1 MNDSACLVQDCDL
14 ISNNS
19 ESITINS
26 TESRHKSISDDDND
40 GDGDDGKQQTTL
52 DQFNALI
59 TINATVD
66 DDDDDHNHVKGDDN
80 DDVDGGDQLSLNIL
94 GETSRVSF
102 PDDDRLIT
110 GYLEPANPW
119 EQAHGVTL
127 ESLLKAY
134 EESCEKHGSIP
145 LKNVI
150 SQLEK
155 LDLTSNNERHPELSL
170 KNEELTKATSEPLE
184 EIFRRLQFIKIDLES
199 SGLDDES
206 AETLFDIFEY
216 YESAK
221 HVNISHNGNIG
232 ARGWLACGLMIK
244 RTLCLEQLDIRDIVL
259 TQQHMNIL
267 KRPLQFA
274 AHLQTLKLE
283 NCGLAGRAFVILA
296 AALKVCTGLKELH
309 LADNNLAKCDAV
321 LLGGMLK
328 INHHLQLL
336 DVSNNNLQDGGVKEI
351 LKGLIAQA
359 IEEHNEARGLGVL
372 ILWNNHF
379 GRDSSDVFSDV
390 LTHSKTLE
398 TLNIGQNAMGDEF
411 LEVCKN
417 SLRRN
422 QTLLQLG
429 VQSTGLISKGIL
441 ALAEI
446 IEMNDTLERIDLRDN
461 NLQLTGL
468 TFLSLALKKN
478 TSVTRIDLDEKAISK
493 IPAMADQY
501 LELINEIRGYCERNE
516 ELHDKDSST
525 SESTSPE
532 HRSRVS
538 SVSSRK
544 ISLTCQ
550 TLPARSPPLT
560 GTTSEVI
567 AVGTTKTSSSLPST
581 STMQTAKRT
590 TGGRLRSPAPSPIPS
605 PVASPIPSPSRNRF
619 VVSRVS
625 ETSLSST
632 NSSASSSPVTP
643 PPSFSSSP
651 TISSSPSSASSTST
665 CFFPPD
671 GSRFRV
677 TIVTPA
683 LKINETEFTDSDDSD
698 SVFVNQPSVRPEI
711 RPTIVEKP
719 LELNFEPSKIDS
731 EPQSNLPT
739 LSPEEIDN
747 LSEMRLESVTKV
759 PDLSTEDS
767 ELNITTI
774 KSSFTTEI
782 TPNFKTDIITPT
794 FKSEIII
801 PTLSTESNLNL
812 SDCTDSTLPTVE
824 FRPDETLI
832 RPNVLNE
839 FIESNLVEMN
849 QSKEAIMH
857 TQSKE
862 TIVNLGQS
870 GETIIPTQS
879 KEAIMPT
886 QSKETIVRLT
896 QSEENIIP
904 TQSTETIVNLGQSKE
919 TIVNLTQ
926 SKEAIMP
933 TQFKEAMMAT
943 QSNEA
948 IVRLTESKESIKTLR
963 PESSE
968 ERLDSNDLRLSE
980 LEIEL
985 EESSQSNERLIDLSD
1000 SNEYKNSSAV
1010 PTDGKEYS
1018 SSTLPTRESKLDTR
1032 PVTLTEQSIVESRAQ
1047 SSQSSN
1053 PSSSLDRLLSLFQ
1066 NPGSLFTASAFEPTV
1081 YNNTSPFS
1089 HVSSMMALGDRFQK
1103 FLREGLID
1111 SNDKCKKESSD
1122 CAFKGSKVPVE
1133 DNNHLKNDLTLPMT
1147 LNVTNCDNTNIS
1159 INHPNLI
1166 NNDTHLLSNLTCDIS
1181 VNNLLDDITV
1191 DKDHNNILVDDSND
1205 LLHPEVE
1212 IIYEH
1217 CESFDDHQNSNL
1229 IENNDEEASFSQNL
1243 LIDRS
1248 VDRSVAHRNSQ
1259 DSGIEETNTC
1269 EDNLDGFAGSLDSG
1283 IESECSSVCVKTDE
1297 IVNDEADDIARDGG
1311 VNDND
1316 NNDDERRLE
1325 EIKKAFNIPVSNN
1338 DDDICS
1344 NS

>member
-19 ESITINS
+19 ESITIDS

-40 GDGDDGKQQTTL
+40 GDGDDGNKQQQTTL
-52 DQFNALI
+52 DQFNTLI
-59 TINATVD
+59 TINANVNQ
-66 DDDDDHNHVKGDDN
+66 DHNHVKGDHHDH
-80 DDVDGGDQLSLNIL
+80 DDDDRQLSLNIL
-94 GETSRVSF
+94 GKTSRVSF
-102 PDDDRLIT
+102 PDDDHLIT

-127 ESLLKAY
+127 ESLLRAY
-134 EESCEKHGSIP
+134 EESCKKHGCIP

-184 EIFRRLQFIKIDLES
+184 EIFRRLQFVKIDLES

-216 YESAK
+216 YESAN
-221 HVNISHNGNIG
+221 HINISHNGNIG

-336 DVSNNNLQDGGVKEI
+336 DVSNNNLQDDGVKEI

-390 LTHSKTLE
+390 LMHSKTLE
-398 TLNIGQNAMGDEF
+398 TLNIGQNAMGDDF

-429 VQSTGLISKGIL
+429 IQSTGLISKGIL
-441 ALAEI
+441 ALTEI

-478 TSVTRIDLDEKAISK
+478 TSVTRIDLDDKAISK

-501 LELINEIRGYCERNE
+501 IELINEIRGYCERNE
-516 ELHDKDSST
+516 ELYDKASST

-567 AVGTTKTSSSLPST
+567 AVGTTRTSSSLPST
-581 STMQTAKRT
+581 STIQTAKRT

-651 TISSSPSSASSTST
+651 TISSSPSSCSTST

-683 LKINETEFTDSDDSD
+683 LKINETAFTDSDDSD
-698 SVFVNQPSVRPEI
+698 SVFVNQPPVRPENI
-711 RPTIVEKP
+711 RPPVVEVKP
-719 LELNFEPSKIDS
+719 LELNFKAQKIDS
-731 EPQSNLPT
+731 ESQSNLPT
-739 LSPEEIDN
+739 ESTLSSEEIDK
-747 LSEMRLESVTKV
+747 LSVCSEMRLESVEKV
-759 PDLSTEDS
+759 PEMSRDNS
-767 ELNITTI
+767 ETNVTTI
-774 KSSFTTEI
+774 KSSFTAEI
-782 TPNFKTDIITPT
+782 TPSFTTEIITPT
-794 FKSEIII
+794 FKSEIVI
-801 PTLSTESNLNL
+801 PTLSTAADPNIA
-812 SDCTDSTLPTVE
+812 DFTGSTLPTVD
-824 FRPDETLI
+824 FRPAEVLT
-832 RPNVLNE
+832 RPNVLDE
-839 FIESNLVEMN
+839 CIESNSSEEI
-849 QSKEAIMH
+849 QSKEAIGCL
-857 TQSKE
+857 TQ
-862 TIVNLGQS
+862 
-870 GETIIPTQS
+870 P
-879 KEAIMPT
+879 KEAIRCNT
-886 QSKETIVRLT
+886 Q
-896 QSEENIIP
+896 P
-904 TQSTETIVNLGQSKE
+904 
-919 TIVNLTQ
+919 
-926 SKEAIMP
+926 KEAIGCF
-933 TQFKEAMMAT
+933 TGSE
-943 QSNEA
+943 EA
-948 IVRLTESKESIKTLR
+948 IVTLR
-963 PESSE
+963 PESSI
-968 ERLDSNDLRLSE
+968 ERLDSNDLKLNE
-980 LEIEL
+980 IEIEL
-985 EESSQSNERLIDLSD
+985 ERSSQSNERLTDLRPD
-1000 SNEYKNSSAV
+1000 SKENSAIPSY
-1010 PTDGKEYS
+1010 DKEDTC
-1018 SSTLPTRESKLDTR
+1018 STLPAVELKSDTR
-1032 PVTLTEQSIVESRAQ
+1032 PSVTPEQSIVESRAQ

-1081 YNNTSPFS
+1081 HSYTSPFS

-1103 FLREGLID
+1103 FLRDGLID
-1111 SNDKCKKESSD
+1111 SNEKNNIQSNKESSD
-1122 CAFKGSKVPVE
+1122 AFKVPVESLFE
-1133 DNNHLKNDLTLPMT
+1133 DNNHLKDDLTLPMT

-1166 NNDTHLLSNLTCDIS
+1166 NNNTHLLSNLTCDIS
-1181 VNNLLDDITV
+1181 VNNLSDDLTV
-1191 DKDHNNILVDDSND
+1191 DKDHNNILVDSND

-1217 CESFDDHQNSNL
+1217 CESFDDHQARL
-1229 IENNDEEASFSQNL
+1229 IVSNDEEAFFSQNL

-1248 VDRSVAHRNSQ
+1248 ADRSVAHRNSQ

-1311 VNDND
+1311 VND
-1316 NNDDERRLE
+1316 DDGDDDKRRLE

>member
-1 MNDSACLVQDCDL
+1 MGA
-14 ISNNS
+14 
-19 ESITINS
+19 
-26 TESRHKSISDDDND
+26 
-40 GDGDDGKQQTTL
+40 
-52 DQFNALI
+52 
-59 TINATVD
+59 
-66 DDDDDHNHVKGDDN
+66 
-80 DDVDGGDQLSLNIL
+80 
-94 GETSRVSF
+94 
-102 PDDDRLIT
+102 
-110 GYLEPANPW
+110 
-119 EQAHGVTL
+119 
-127 ESLLKAY
+127 
-134 EESCEKHGSIP
+134 
-145 LKNVI
+145 

-184 EIFRRLQFIKIDLES
+184 EIFRRLQFVKIDLES

-216 YESAK
+216 YESAN
-221 HVNISHNGNIG
+221 HINISHNGNIG

-336 DVSNNNLQDGGVKEI
+336 DVSNNNLQDDGVKEI

-359 IEEHNEARGLGVL
+359 IEEHNEARGLG
-372 ILWNNHF
+372 
-379 GRDSSDVFSDV
+379 
-390 LTHSKTLE
+390 
-398 TLNIGQNAMGDEF
+398 
-411 LEVCKN
+411 
-417 SLRRN
+417 
-422 QTLLQLG
+422 
-429 VQSTGLISKGIL
+429 IL
-441 ALAEI
+441 ALTEI

-478 TSVTRIDLDEKAISK
+478 TSVTRIDLDDKAIK
-493 IPAMADQY
+493 
-501 LELINEIRGYCERNE
+501 LINEIRGYCERNE
-516 ELHDKDSST
+516 ELYDKASST

-567 AVGTTKTSSSLPST
+567 AVGTTRTSSSLPST
-581 STMQTAKRT
+581 STIQTAKRT

-651 TISSSPSSASSTST
+651 TISSSPSSCSTST

-683 LKINETEFTDSDDSD
+683 LKINETAFTDSDDSD
-698 SVFVNQPSVRPEI
+698 SVFVNQPPVRPENI
-711 RPTIVEKP
+711 RPPVVEVKP
-719 LELNFEPSKIDS
+719 LELNFKAQKIDS
-731 EPQSNLPT
+731 ESQSNLPT
-739 LSPEEIDN
+739 ESTLSSEEIDK
-747 LSEMRLESVTKV
+747 LSVCSEMRLESVEKV
-759 PDLSTEDS
+759 PEMSRDNS
-767 ELNITTI
+767 ETNVTTI
-774 KSSFTTEI
+774 KSSFTAEI
-782 TPNFKTDIITPT
+782 TPSFTTEIITPT
-794 FKSEIII
+794 FKSEIVI
-801 PTLSTESNLNL
+801 PTLSTAADPNIA
-812 SDCTDSTLPTVE
+812 DFTGSTLPTVD
-824 FRPDETLI
+824 FRPAEVLT
-832 RPNVLNE
+832 RPNVLDE
-839 FIESNLVEMN
+839 CIESNSSEEI
-849 QSKEAIMH
+849 QSKEAIGCL
-857 TQSKE
+857 TQ
-862 TIVNLGQS
+862 
-870 GETIIPTQS
+870 P
-879 KEAIMPT
+879 KEAIRCNT
-886 QSKETIVRLT
+886 Q
-896 QSEENIIP
+896 P
-904 TQSTETIVNLGQSKE
+904 
-919 TIVNLTQ
+919 
-926 SKEAIMP
+926 KEAIGCF
-933 TQFKEAMMAT
+933 TGSE
-943 QSNEA
+943 EA
-948 IVRLTESKESIKTLR
+948 IVTLR
-963 PESSE
+963 PESSI
-968 ERLDSNDLRLSE
+968 ERLDSNDLKLNE
-980 LEIEL
+980 IEIEL
-985 EESSQSNERLIDLSD
+985 ERSSQSNERLTDLRPD
-1000 SNEYKNSSAV
+1000 SKENSAIPSY
-1010 PTDGKEYS
+1010 DKEDTC
-1018 SSTLPTRESKLDTR
+1018 STLPAVELKSDTR
-1032 PVTLTEQSIVESRAQ
+1032 PSVTPEQSIVESRAQ

-1081 YNNTSPFS
+1081 HSYTSPFS

-1103 FLREGLID
+1103 FLRDGLID
-1111 SNDKCKKESSD
+1111 SNEKNNIQSNKESSD
-1122 CAFKGSKVPVE
+1122 AFKVPVESLFE
-1133 DNNHLKNDLTLPMT
+1133 DNNHLKDDLTLPMT

-1166 NNDTHLLSNLTCDIS
+1166 NNNTHLLSNLTCDIS
-1181 VNNLLDDITV
+1181 VNNLSDDLTV
-1191 DKDHNNILVDDSND
+1191 DKDHNNILVDSND

-1217 CESFDDHQNSNL
+1217 CESFDDHQARL
-1229 IENNDEEASFSQNL
+1229 IVSNDEEAFFSQNL

-1248 VDRSVAHRNSQ
+1248 ADRSVAHRNSQ

-1311 VNDND
+1311 VND
-1316 NNDDERRLE
+1316 DDGDDDKRRLE

>member
-19 ESITINS
+19 ESITIDS

-52 DQFNALI
+52 DQFSALI
-59 TINATVD
+59 TINPNN
-66 DDDDDHNHVKGDDN
+66 DDHNHVKGDDV
-80 DDVDGGDQLSLNIL
+80 DDDHQLSLNIL
-94 GETSRVSF
+94 GKTSRVSF
-102 PDDDRLIT
+102 PDDDHLIT

-127 ESLLKAY
+127 KSLLKAY

-390 LTHSKTLE
+390 LMHSKTLE

-632 NSSASSSPVTP
+632 NSSDSSSPVTP

-651 TISSSPSSASSTST
+651 TISSSPSSSSSSSASSTST

-698 SVFVNQPSVRPEI
+698 SVFIDQPSVRPEI
-711 RPTIVEKP
+711 RPPIVEKP
-719 LELNFEPSKIDS
+719 LELNFKPSNIDS
-731 EPQSNLPT
+731 APQSNLPT
-739 LSPEEIDN
+739 KSTSSSEEINN
-747 LSEMRLESVTKV
+747 LSELRLESVTKV
-759 PDLSTEDS
+759 PDLSAEDS
-767 ELNITTI
+767 ELNRTTI

-782 TPNFKTDIITPT
+782 TQNFTTDIITPT

-812 SDCTDSTLPTVE
+812 SDGTDSTLPTVE

-839 FIESNLVEMN
+839 FVESNSVEIN
-849 QSKEAIMH
+849 QSE
-857 TQSKE
+857 
-862 TIVNLGQS
+862 
-870 GETIIPTQS
+870 
-879 KEAIMPT
+879 EAIMPT
-886 QSKETIVRLT
+886 QSKETIVSFG
-896 QSEENIIP
+896 QSEEAIMP
-904 TQSTETIVNLGQSKE
+904 TQSKE
-919 TIVNLTQ
+919 TIVSFGQ
-926 SKEAIMP
+926 SEEAIMP
-933 TQFKEAMMAT
+933 TQ
-943 QSNEA
+943 
-948 IVRLTESKESIKTLR
+948 SKET
-963 PESSE
+963 
-968 ERLDSNDLRLSE
+968 
-980 LEIEL
+980 
-985 EESSQSNERLIDLSD
+985 
-1000 SNEYKNSSAV
+1000 
-1010 PTDGKEYS
+1010 
-1018 SSTLPTRESKLDTR
+1018 
-1032 PVTLTEQSIVESRAQ
+1032 
-1047 SSQSSN
+1047 
-1053 PSSSLDRLLSLFQ
+1053 
-1066 NPGSLFTASAFEPTV
+1066 
-1081 YNNTSPFS
+1081 
-1089 HVSSMMALGDRFQK
+1089 
-1103 FLREGLID
+1103 
-1111 SNDKCKKESSD
+1111 
-1122 CAFKGSKVPVE
+1122 
-1133 DNNHLKNDLTLPMT
+1133 
-1147 LNVTNCDNTNIS
+1147 
-1159 INHPNLI
+1159 
-1166 NNDTHLLSNLTCDIS
+1166 
-1181 VNNLLDDITV
+1181 
-1191 DKDHNNILVDDSND
+1191 IL
-1205 LLHPEVE
+1205 
-1212 IIYEH
+1212 
-1217 CESFDDHQNSNL
+1217 
-1229 IENNDEEASFSQNL
+1229 
-1243 LIDRS
+1243 
-1248 VDRSVAHRNSQ
+1248 
-1259 DSGIEETNTC
+1259 
-1269 EDNLDGFAGSLDSG
+1269 
-1283 IESECSSVCVKTDE
+1283 
-1297 IVNDEADDIARDGG
+1297 
-1311 VNDND
+1311 
-1316 NNDDERRLE
+1316 
-1325 EIKKAFNIPVSNN
+1325 
-1338 DDDICS
+1338 
-1344 NS
+1344 